1 MRFYSTRE
9 KNPAA
14 RLFSL
19 KEAAVMGLAPDGGL
33 FMPER
38 IPQVDMKR
46 IEELSS
52 RSFPEMAAYLAS
64 LFFDEFS
71 ESQLLEV
78 CRAAFDFP
86 IPLKCVS
93 AAQSASAAPSAS
105 FASAAYACATVSL
118 QQSLSTPALYT
129 LELFHGPTFAFK
141 DVGARFMGQMLGRL
155 ADKEKRI
162 NVLVAT
168 SGDTGSAVA
177 QGFWGVEGVDVTILF
192 PKGKVSPFQESQ
204 MTTLGKNIHPVAVEG
219 CFDDCQRMVKELLG
233 DKEFSARHSLTS
245 ANSIN
250 ILRWIPQSFYYFW
263 GYCQWMRA
271 TGQPLSAAQ
280 SQTAQQPLAAAHQ
293 PQAAQPQAAAQLPQ
307 AGQSQAAA
315 QQPQAG
321 QSQAGQSQ
329 AAAQLPLAAAHQ
341 PQTAQPQ
348 AAQSQA
354 AAHHPQAAQ
363 PASPVGPV
371 VVVPS
376 GNYGNIAAGMLAK
389 KMGLPIRS
397 FIAVSNANDT
407 FPRLLSSGVYEPHTT
422 IPTIANAMDVSAPSN
437 YERIMNLYS
446 APESAPISASVSAPK
461 SAAESALE
469 ALRKEVL
476 GFSCSDTLIKAGI
489 AEQYSKYGYLP
500 CPHSSTGY
508 LLASQARI
516 EGFWLSTAHYAK
528 FINVISDALG
538 KEMPLIE
545 PFATISRQKGES
557 ITIEAQTDQLRALFE
572 TAR

>member
-19 KEAAVMGLAPDGGL
+19 KEAAIMGLAPDGGL

-78 CRAAFDFP
+78 CKAAFDFP

-93 AAQSASAAPSAS
+93 AAS
-105 FASAAYACATVSL
+105 
-118 QQSLSTPALYT
+118 ALYT

-271 TGQPLSAAQ
+271 TGQP
-280 SQTAQQPLAAAHQ
+280 
-293 PQAAQPQAAAQLPQ
+293 
-307 AGQSQAAA
+307 
-315 QQPQAG
+315 
-321 QSQAGQSQ
+321 
-329 AAAQLPLAAAHQ
+329 
-341 PQTAQPQ
+341 
-348 AAQSQA
+348 
-354 AAHHPQAAQ
+354 QAAQ

-446 APESAPISASVSAPK
+446 APK
-461 SAAESALE
+461 SAVESDQNSDPESALE

-489 AEQYSKYGYLP
+489 AEQYSKYGYLA

>member
-19 KEAAVMGLAPDGGL
+19 KEAAIMGLAPDGGL

-64 LFFDEFS
+64 LFFEEFS

-93 AAQSASAAPSAS
+93 AAS
-105 FASAAYACATVSL
+105 
-118 QQSLSTPALYT
+118 ALYT

-271 TGQPLSAAQ
+271 TGQSLSAAQ
-280 SQTAQQPLAAAHQ
+280 SQAAAHQ
-293 PQAAQPQAAAQLPQ
+293 PQAAQPQAAQSQ

-315 QQPQAG
+315 QQP
-321 QSQAGQSQ
+321 
-329 AAAQLPLAAAHQ
+329 LAL
-341 PQTAQPQ
+341 
-348 AAQSQA
+348 
-354 AAHHPQAAQ
+354 Q

-446 APESAPISASVSAPK
+446 APESASISASISASVSAPISAPVSAPK

-489 AEQYSKYGYLP
+489 AEQYSKYGYLA

>member
-1 MRFYSTRE
+1 
-9 KNPAA
+9 
-14 RLFSL
+14 
-19 KEAAVMGLAPDGGL
+19 MGLAPDGGL

-38 IPQVDMKR
+38 IPQVDMKK

-93 AAQSASAAPSAS
+93 AEQSASAASPAS
-105 FASAAYACATVSL
+105 FASAACACATASL

-280 SQTAQQPLAAAHQ
+280 QPLAAAHQ
-293 PQAAQPQAAAQLPQ
+293 PQAAQ
-307 AGQSQAAA
+307 SQAAV
-315 QQPQAG
+315 
-321 QSQAGQSQ
+321 
-329 AAAQLPLAAAHQ
+329 HQ
-341 PQTAQPQ
+341 HQT
-348 AAQSQA
+348 
-354 AAHHPQAAQ
+354 AQ

-446 APESAPISASVSAPK
+446 APK
-461 SAAESALE
+461 SAVESDQNSHPESALE
-469 ALRKEVL
+469 VLRNEVL

-489 AEQYSKYGYLP
+489 AEQYSKYGYLA

>member
-93 AAQSASAAPSAS
+93 AASPASFADAAPPVSAAQSASAAPSAS
-105 FASAAYACATVSL
+105 FASAACATASL

-280 SQTAQQPLAAAHQ
+280 SQAAAHQPLAAAHQ
-293 PQAAQPQAAAQLPQ
+293 PQAAQPQAA
-307 AGQSQAAA
+307 QS
-315 QQPQAG
+315 
-321 QSQAGQSQ
+321 
-329 AAAQLPLAAAHQ
+329 
-341 PQTAQPQ
+341 Q

-446 APESAPISASVSAPK
+446 APEFAPISAPVSAPK

-489 AEQYSKYGYLP
+489 AEQYSKYGYLA

>member
-19 KEAAVMGLAPDGGL
+19 KEAAIMGLAPDGGL

-93 AAQSASAAPSAS
+93 AES
-105 FASAAYACATVSL
+105 
-118 QQSLSTPALYT
+118 ALYT

-271 TGQPLSAAQ
+271 TGQSLSAAQ
-280 SQTAQQPLAAAHQ
+280 
-293 PQAAQPQAAAQLPQ
+293 
-307 AGQSQAAA
+307 
-315 QQPQAG
+315 
-321 QSQAGQSQ
+321 
-329 AAAQLPLAAAHQ
+329 
-341 PQTAQPQ
+341 QPQ

-354 AAHHPQAAQ
+354 AAQQPLALQ

-446 APESAPISASVSAPK
+446 APESAPISAPK

-489 AEQYSKYGYLP
+489 AEQYSKYGYLA

>member
-93 AAQSASAAPSAS
+93 AESSASAASPVSAAPSAS
-105 FASAAYACATVSL
+105 FASAACACATASL

-271 TGQPLSAAQ
+271 TGQP
-280 SQTAQQPLAAAHQ
+280 
-293 PQAAQPQAAAQLPQ
+293 
-307 AGQSQAAA
+307 
-315 QQPQAG
+315 
-321 QSQAGQSQ
+321 
-329 AAAQLPLAAAHQ
+329 
-341 PQTAQPQ
+341 
-348 AAQSQA
+348 
-354 AAHHPQAAQ
+354 QAAQ

-389 KMGLPIRS
+389 KMGLPIRN

-446 APESAPISASVSAPK
+446 APRSAVESDQNSNS
-461 SAAESALE
+461 ESALE

-489 AEQYSKYGYLP
+489 AEQYSKYGYLA

>member
-38 IPQVDMKR
+38 IPQVDMKK

-93 AAQSASAAPSAS
+93 AES
-105 FASAAYACATVSL
+105 
-118 QQSLSTPALYT
+118 ALYT

-280 SQTAQQPLAAAHQ
+280 SQ
-293 PQAAQPQAAAQLPQ
+293 
-307 AGQSQAAA
+307 AA
-315 QQPQAG
+315 QQ
-321 QSQAGQSQ
+321 
-329 AAAQLPLAAAHQ
+329 PLAAAHQ

-489 AEQYSKYGYLP
+489 AEQYSKYGYLA

>member
-78 CRAAFDFP
+78 CKAAFDFP

-93 AAQSASAAPSAS
+93 AAS
-105 FASAAYACATVSL
+105 
-118 QQSLSTPALYT
+118 ALYT

-280 SQTAQQPLAAAHQ
+280 Q
-293 PQAAQPQAAAQLPQ
+293 PQAAQPQ
-307 AGQSQAAA
+307 
-315 QQPQAG
+315 
-321 QSQAGQSQ
+321 
-329 AAAQLPLAAAHQ
+329 
-341 PQTAQPQ
+341 TAQ
-348 AAQSQA
+348 
-354 AAHHPQAAQ
+354 PQAAQ

-469 ALRKEVL
+469 ALRNEVL

-489 AEQYSKYGYLP
+489 AEQYSKYGYLA

>member
-19 KEAAVMGLAPDGGL
+19 KEAAIMGLAPDGGL

-93 AAQSASAAPSAS
+93 AASPASSASAAQSASAAC
-105 FASAAYACATVSL
+105 ACATASS
-118 QQSLSTPALYT
+118 QRSLSTPALYT

-271 TGQPLSAAQ
+271 TGQSLSSAQ

-293 PQAAQPQAAAQLPQ
+293 PQA
-307 AGQSQAAA
+307 
-315 QQPQAG
+315 
-321 QSQAGQSQ
+321 
-329 AAAQLPLAAAHQ
+329 
-341 PQTAQPQ
+341 AQPQ

-446 APESAPISASVSAPK
+446 APESAPISAPVSAPK

-489 AEQYSKYGYLP
+489 AEQYSKYGYLA

>member
-19 KEAAVMGLAPDGGL
+19 KEAAIMGLAPDGGL

-93 AAQSASAAPSAS
+93 AEQSAS
-105 FASAAYACATVSL
+105 FASAAQSVSAAQPASFASAACACATASL

-280 SQTAQQPLAAAHQ
+280 SQAAQPLAAAQSKVGQYLSAAQQPLALQ
-293 PQAAQPQAAAQLPQ
+293 PP
-307 AGQSQAAA
+307 
-315 QQPQAG
+315 
-321 QSQAGQSQ
+321 
-329 AAAQLPLAAAHQ
+329 
-341 PQTAQPQ
+341 
-348 AAQSQA
+348 
-354 AAHHPQAAQ
+354 
-363 PASPVGPV
+363 SPVGPV

-469 ALRKEVL
+469 ALRNEVL

-489 AEQYSKYGYLP
+489 AEQYRKYGYLA

>member
-93 AAQSASAAPSAS
+93 AES
-105 FASAAYACATVSL
+105 
-118 QQSLSTPALYT
+118 ALYT

-271 TGQPLSAAQ
+271 TGQSLSAAQ
-280 SQTAQQPLAAAHQ
+280 SQTAHSQAAQSQAAAHQPLAAAHQ
-293 PQAAQPQAAAQLPQ
+293 PQAAQ
-307 AGQSQAAA
+307 
-315 QQPQAG
+315 
-321 QSQAGQSQ
+321 
-329 AAAQLPLAAAHQ
+329 
-341 PQTAQPQ
+341 
-348 AAQSQA
+348 
-354 AAHHPQAAQ
+354 PQAAQ

-446 APESAPISASVSAPK
+446 APESAPISASVSAPISAPVSAPK

-489 AEQYSKYGYLP
+489 AEQYSKYGYLA

>member
-1 MRFYSTRE
+1 
-9 KNPAA
+9 
-14 RLFSL
+14 
-19 KEAAVMGLAPDGGL
+19 MGLAPDGGL

-78 CRAAFDFP
+78 CKAAFDFP

-93 AAQSASAAPSAS
+93 AAS
-105 FASAAYACATVSL
+105 
-118 QQSLSTPALYT
+118 ALYT

-271 TGQPLSAAQ
+271 TGQSLSAAQ
-280 SQTAQQPLAAAHQ
+280 HPLV
-293 PQAAQPQAAAQLPQ
+293 L
-307 AGQSQAAA
+307 
-315 QQPQAG
+315 
-321 QSQAGQSQ
+321 
-329 AAAQLPLAAAHQ
+329 
-341 PQTAQPQ
+341 
-348 AAQSQA
+348 
-354 AAHHPQAAQ
+354 Q

-469 ALRKEVL
+469 ALRNEVR

-489 AEQYSKYGYLP
+489 AEQYSKYGYLA

>member
-1 MRFYSTRE
+1 
-9 KNPAA
+9 
-14 RLFSL
+14 
-19 KEAAVMGLAPDGGL
+19 
-33 FMPER
+33 
-38 IPQVDMKR
+38 
-46 IEELSS
+46 
-52 RSFPEMAAYLAS
+52 
-64 LFFDEFS
+64 
-71 ESQLLEV
+71 
-78 CRAAFDFP
+78 
-86 IPLKCVS
+86 
-93 AAQSASAAPSAS
+93 
-105 FASAAYACATVSL
+105 
-118 QQSLSTPALYT
+118 
-129 LELFHGPTFAFK
+129 
-141 DVGARFMGQMLGRL
+141 
-155 ADKEKRI
+155 
-162 NVLVAT
+162 
-168 SGDTGSAVA
+168 
-177 QGFWGVEGVDVTILF
+177 
-192 PKGKVSPFQESQ
+192 

-271 TGQPLSAAQ
+271 TGQPL
-280 SQTAQQPLAAAHQ
+280 
-293 PQAAQPQAAAQLPQ
+293 AAAQ
-307 AGQSQAAA
+307 
-315 QQPQAG
+315 
-321 QSQAGQSQ
+321 
-329 AAAQLPLAAAHQ
+329 
-341 PQTAQPQ
+341 QPQ

-354 AAHHPQAAQ
+354 AAQQPQTAQPQAAQ

-446 APESAPISASVSAPK
+446 GPESAVESDQNSHP
-461 SAAESALE
+461 ESALE
-469 ALRKEVL
+469 ALRNEVL

-489 AEQYSKYGYLP
+489 AEQYSKYGYLA

>member
-78 CRAAFDFP
+78 CKAAFNFP

-93 AAQSASAAPSAS
+93 AES
-105 FASAAYACATVSL
+105 
-118 QQSLSTPALYT
+118 ALYT

-271 TGQPLSAAQ
+271 TGQPLSSA
-280 SQTAQQPLAAAHQ
+280 
-293 PQAAQPQAAAQLPQ
+293 
-307 AGQSQAAA
+307 QSQAAA
-315 QQPQAG
+315 QQPQA
-321 QSQAGQSQ
+321 
-329 AAAQLPLAAAHQ
+329 
-341 PQTAQPQ
+341 
-348 AAQSQA
+348 
-354 AAHHPQAAQ
+354 AQ
-363 PASPVGPV
+363 PASLVGPV

-446 APESAPISASVSAPK
+446 APESASISASVSAPISAPVSAPK

-489 AEQYSKYGYLP
+489 AEQYSKYGYLA

>member
-19 KEAAVMGLAPDGGL
+19 KEAAIMGLAPDGGL

-93 AAQSASAAPSAS
+93 AES
-105 FASAAYACATVSL
+105 
-118 QQSLSTPALYT
+118 ALYT

-271 TGQPLSAAQ
+271 TSQSLSTAQSQAAQPLAAAQ
-280 SQTAQQPLAAAHQ
+280 SKVGQYLSAAQQPLALQ
-293 PQAAQPQAAAQLPQ
+293 PP
-307 AGQSQAAA
+307 
-315 QQPQAG
+315 
-321 QSQAGQSQ
+321 
-329 AAAQLPLAAAHQ
+329 
-341 PQTAQPQ
+341 
-348 AAQSQA
+348 
-354 AAHHPQAAQ
+354 
-363 PASPVGPV
+363 SPVGPV

-446 APESAPISASVSAPK
+446 GPESAPISASVSAPK

-469 ALRKEVL
+469 ALRNEVL

-489 AEQYSKYGYLP
+489 AEQYRKYGYLA

>member
-19 KEAAVMGLAPDGGL
+19 KEAAIMGLAPDGGL

-93 AAQSASAAPSAS
+93 AES
-105 FASAAYACATVSL
+105 
-118 QQSLSTPALYT
+118 ALYT

-271 TGQPLSAAQ
+271 TGQSLSA
-280 SQTAQQPLAAAHQ
+280 AQQPLAAAHQ
-293 PQAAQPQAAAQLPQ
+293 PQA
-307 AGQSQAAA
+307 
-315 QQPQAG
+315 
-321 QSQAGQSQ
+321 
-329 AAAQLPLAAAHQ
+329 
-341 PQTAQPQ
+341 AQPQ

-446 APESAPISASVSAPK
+446 AAESAPISAPISAPVSAPK

-489 AEQYSKYGYLP
+489 AEQYSKYGYLA

-545 PFATISRQKGES
+545 PFATISRQRGES

>member
-93 AAQSASAAPSAS
+93 AES
-105 FASAAYACATVSL
+105 
-118 QQSLSTPALYT
+118 ALYT

-233 DKEFSARHSLTS
+233 DKEFSARYSLTS

-271 TGQPLSAAQ
+271 TGQSLS
-280 SQTAQQPLAAAHQ
+280 
-293 PQAAQPQAAAQLPQ
+293 
-307 AGQSQAAA
+307 AA
-315 QQPQAG
+315 QQPQAA

-329 AAAQLPLAAAHQ
+329 AAQQHLAAAHQ

-348 AAQSQA
+348 TAQPQAGQSQA
-354 AAHHPQAAQ
+354 AAQQHLALQ

-376 GNYGNIAAGMLAK
+376 GNYGNIAAGMLA
-389 KMGLPIRS
+389 
-397 FIAVSNANDT
+397 
-407 FPRLLSSGVYEPHTT
+407 
-422 IPTIANAMDVSAPSN
+422 
-437 YERIMNLYS
+437 
-446 APESAPISASVSAPK
+446 
-461 SAAESALE
+461 
-469 ALRKEVL
+469 
-476 GFSCSDTLIKAGI
+476 
-489 AEQYSKYGYLP
+489 
-500 CPHSSTGY
+500 
-508 LLASQARI
+508 
-516 EGFWLSTAHYAK
+516 
-528 FINVISDALG
+528 
-538 KEMPLIE
+538 
-545 PFATISRQKGES
+545 
-557 ITIEAQTDQLRALFE
+557 
-572 TAR
+572 

>member
-71 ESQLLEV
+71 ENQLLEV
-78 CRAAFDFP
+78 CKAAFDFP

-93 AAQSASAAPSAS
+93 AES
-105 FASAAYACATVSL
+105 
-118 QQSLSTPALYT
+118 ALYT

-271 TGQPLSAAQ
+271 TSQSLS
-280 SQTAQQPLAAAHQ
+280 TA
-293 PQAAQPQAAAQLPQ
+293 
-307 AGQSQAAA
+307 QSQAAA
-315 QQPQAG
+315 QQ
-321 QSQAGQSQ
+321 
-329 AAAQLPLAAAHQ
+329 H
-341 PQTAQPQ
+341 Q

-354 AAHHPQAAQ
+354 AAYQPQAAQ

-446 APESAPISASVSAPK
+446 APESAPISASVSAPT

-489 AEQYSKYGYLP
+489 AEQYSKYGYLA

>member
-19 KEAAVMGLAPDGGL
+19 KEAAIMGLAPDGGL

-93 AAQSASAAPSAS
+93 AES
-105 FASAAYACATVSL
+105 
-118 QQSLSTPALYT
+118 ALYT

-271 TGQPLSAAQ
+271 TGQSLSA
-280 SQTAQQPLAAAHQ
+280 AQQPLAAAHQ
-293 PQAAQPQAAAQLPQ
+293 PQAAQPQAA
-307 AGQSQAAA
+307 
-315 QQPQAG
+315 
-321 QSQAGQSQ
+321 
-329 AAAQLPLAAAHQ
+329 
-341 PQTAQPQ
+341 
-348 AAQSQA
+348 QSQA
-354 AAHHPQAAQ
+354 AAHHPQAAQSQAAAQQPLALQ

-446 APESAPISASVSAPK
+446 APK
-461 SAAESALE
+461 SAVESDQIFHPESALE

-489 AEQYSKYGYLP
+489 AEQYSKYGYLA

>member
-19 KEAAVMGLAPDGGL
+19 KEAAIMGLAPDGGL

-93 AAQSASAAPSAS
+93 AES
-105 FASAAYACATVSL
+105 
-118 QQSLSTPALYT
+118 ALYT

-280 SQTAQQPLAAAHQ
+280 QP
-293 PQAAQPQAAAQLPQ
+293 
-307 AGQSQAAA
+307 
-315 QQPQAG
+315 
-321 QSQAGQSQ
+321 
-329 AAAQLPLAAAHQ
+329 
-341 PQTAQPQ
+341 
-348 AAQSQA
+348 QA

-446 APESAPISASVSAPK
+446 APESAPISAPISAPVSAPK

-489 AEQYSKYGYLP
+489 AEQYSKYGYLA

-557 ITIEAQTDQLRALFE
+557 ITIEAQTEQLRALFE

>member
-93 AAQSASAAPSAS
+93 AES
-105 FASAAYACATVSL
+105 
-118 QQSLSTPALYT
+118 ALYT

-263 GYCQWMRA
+263 GYCQWMHA

-280 SQTAQQPLAAAHQ
+280 QPLA
-293 PQAAQPQAAAQLPQ
+293 L
-307 AGQSQAAA
+307 
-315 QQPQAG
+315 
-321 QSQAGQSQ
+321 
-329 AAAQLPLAAAHQ
+329 
-341 PQTAQPQ
+341 
-348 AAQSQA
+348 
-354 AAHHPQAAQ
+354 Q

-489 AEQYSKYGYLP
+489 AEQYSKYGYLA

-528 FINVISDALG
+528 FINVISNALG

>member
-19 KEAAVMGLAPDGGL
+19 KEAAIMGLAPDGGL

-93 AAQSASAAPSAS
+93 AAPSASSASAAC
-105 FASAAYACATVSL
+105 ACATASS
-118 QQSLSTPALYT
+118 QRSLSTPALYT

-271 TGQPLSAAQ
+271 TGQSLSSAQ
-280 SQTAQQPLAAAHQ
+280 S
-293 PQAAQPQAAAQLPQ
+293 
-307 AGQSQAAA
+307 
-315 QQPQAG
+315 
-321 QSQAGQSQ
+321 
-329 AAAQLPLAAAHQ
+329 
-341 PQTAQPQ
+341 Q

-363 PASPVGPV
+363 PVSPVGPV

-489 AEQYSKYGYLP
+489 AEQYSKYGYLA

>member
-19 KEAAVMGLAPDGGL
+19 KEAAIMGLAPDGGL

-93 AAQSASAAPSAS
+93 AAPSASSASAAC
-105 FASAAYACATVSL
+105 ACATASL

-280 SQTAQQPLAAAHQ
+280 QPLA
-293 PQAAQPQAAAQLPQ
+293 L
-307 AGQSQAAA
+307 
-315 QQPQAG
+315 
-321 QSQAGQSQ
+321 
-329 AAAQLPLAAAHQ
+329 
-341 PQTAQPQ
+341 
-348 AAQSQA
+348 
-354 AAHHPQAAQ
+354 Q

-446 APESAPISASVSAPK
+446 APESAPVSASVSAPK

-469 ALRKEVL
+469 ALRNEVL

-489 AEQYSKYGYLP
+489 AEQYRKYGYLA

>member
-1 MRFYSTRE
+1 
-9 KNPAA
+9 
-14 RLFSL
+14 
-19 KEAAVMGLAPDGGL
+19 MGLAPDGGL

-93 AAQSASAAPSAS
+93 AES
-105 FASAAYACATVSL
+105 
-118 QQSLSTPALYT
+118 ALYT

-263 GYCQWMRA
+263 GYCQCMRA
-271 TGQPLSAAQ
+271 TGQS
-280 SQTAQQPLAAAHQ
+280 
-293 PQAAQPQAAAQLPQ
+293 
-307 AGQSQAAA
+307 
-315 QQPQAG
+315 
-321 QSQAGQSQ
+321 
-329 AAAQLPLAAAHQ
+329 
-341 PQTAQPQ
+341 
-348 AAQSQA
+348 
-354 AAHHPQAAQ
+354 QAAQ
-363 PASPVGPV
+363 PASLVGPG

-446 APESAPISASVSAPK
+446 GPESAPVYAPVYAPVSAPK

-489 AEQYSKYGYLP
+489 AEQYSKYGYLA

-557 ITIEAQTDQLRALFE
+557 ITIEAQTEQLRALFE

>member
-19 KEAAVMGLAPDGGL
+19 KEAAIMGLAPDGGL

-93 AAQSASAAPSAS
+93 AES
-105 FASAAYACATVSL
+105 
-118 QQSLSTPALYT
+118 ALYT

-271 TGQPLSAAQ
+271 TGHSLS
-280 SQTAQQPLAAAHQ
+280 
-293 PQAAQPQAAAQLPQ
+293 
-307 AGQSQAAA
+307 AA
-315 QQPQAG
+315 QQPQAA
-321 QSQAGQSQ
+321 QS
-329 AAAQLPLAAAHQ
+329 
-341 PQTAQPQ
+341 Q

-469 ALRKEVL
+469 ALRNEVL

-489 AEQYSKYGYLP
+489 AEQYSKYGYLA

>member
-1 MRFYSTRE
+1 
-9 KNPAA
+9 
-14 RLFSL
+14 
-19 KEAAVMGLAPDGGL
+19 MGLAPDGGL

-93 AAQSASAAPSAS
+93 AE
-105 FASAAYACATVSL
+105 
-118 QQSLSTPALYT
+118 STLYT

-271 TGQPLSAAQ
+271 TGQPLSAAH
-280 SQTAQQPLAAAHQ
+280 QPLSAAHQ
-293 PQAAQPQAAAQLPQ
+293 PQAAQ
-307 AGQSQAAA
+307 SQTP
-315 QQPQAG
+315 QPQAVAY
-321 QSQAGQSQ
+321 Q
-329 AAAQLPLAAAHQ
+329 
-341 PQTAQPQ
+341 
-348 AAQSQA
+348 
-354 AAHHPQAAQ
+354 PQAAQ

-446 APESAPISASVSAPK
+446 AAESAPISAPVSAPK

-489 AEQYSKYGYLP
+489 AEQYSKYGYLA

-545 PFATISRQKGES
+545 PFATISRQRGES

>member
-14 RLFSL
+14 KLFSL

-93 AAQSASAAPSAS
+93 AAQSASFASAAQSVSAAQPAS
-105 FASAAYACATVSL
+105 FASAACACATASS
-118 QQSLSTPALYT
+118 QRSLSTPALYT

-280 SQTAQQPLAAAHQ
+280 F
-293 PQAAQPQAAAQLPQ
+293 
-307 AGQSQAAA
+307 
-315 QQPQAG
+315 
-321 QSQAGQSQ
+321 
-329 AAAQLPLAAAHQ
+329 
-341 PQTAQPQ
+341 
-348 AAQSQA
+348 QA

-422 IPTIANAMDVSAPSN
+422 IPTVANAMDVSAPSN

-446 APESAPISASVSAPK
+446 GPESAVESDQNSDP
-461 SAAESALE
+461 ESALE

-489 AEQYSKYGYLP
+489 AEQYRKYGYLA

>member
-19 KEAAVMGLAPDGGL
+19 KEAAIMGLAPDGGL

-93 AAQSASAAPSAS
+93 AES
-105 FASAAYACATVSL
+105 
-118 QQSLSTPALYT
+118 ALYT

-271 TGQPLSAAQ
+271 TGQSLS
-280 SQTAQQPLAAAHQ
+280 T
-293 PQAAQPQAAAQLPQ
+293 
-307 AGQSQAAA
+307 
-315 QQPQAG
+315 
-321 QSQAGQSQ
+321 
-329 AAAQLPLAAAHQ
+329 
-341 PQTAQPQ
+341 
-348 AAQSQA
+348 AQSQA
-354 AAHHPQAAQ
+354 AAHHPQTGQSQAAAQ
-363 PASPVGPV
+363 QPLALQPANPVGPV

-446 APESAPISASVSAPK
+446 APESAPISAPVSAPK

-489 AEQYSKYGYLP
+489 AEQYSKYGYLA

-557 ITIEAQTDQLRALFE
+557 ITIEAQTDKLRALFE

>member
-93 AAQSASAAPSAS
+93 AES
-105 FASAAYACATVSL
+105 
-118 QQSLSTPALYT
+118 ALYT

-233 DKEFSARHSLTS
+233 DKAFSARHSLTS

-271 TGQPLSAAQ
+271 TGQSLSAAQ
-280 SQTAQQPLAAAHQ
+280 SQAAQSLSAAQQPLA
-293 PQAAQPQAAAQLPQ
+293 L
-307 AGQSQAAA
+307 
-315 QQPQAG
+315 
-321 QSQAGQSQ
+321 
-329 AAAQLPLAAAHQ
+329 
-341 PQTAQPQ
+341 
-348 AAQSQA
+348 
-354 AAHHPQAAQ
+354 Q

-407 FPRLLSSGVYEPHTT
+407 FPRLLSSGGYEPHTT

-446 APESAPISASVSAPK
+446 APESASISASVSAPISAPVSAPK

-489 AEQYSKYGYLP
+489 AEQYSKYGYLA

>member
-19 KEAAVMGLAPDGGL
+19 KEAAIMGLAPDGGL

-52 RSFPEMAAYLAS
+52 RSFPDMAAYLAS

-93 AAQSASAAPSAS
+93 AES
-105 FASAAYACATVSL
+105 
-118 QQSLSTPALYT
+118 ALYT

-293 PQAAQPQAAAQLPQ
+293 HPAAQ
-307 AGQSQAAA
+307 S
-315 QQPQAG
+315 
-321 QSQAGQSQ
+321 
-329 AAAQLPLAAAHQ
+329 
-341 PQTAQPQ
+341 Q

-446 APESAPISASVSAPK
+446 APESASISASVSAPISAPVSAPK

-469 ALRKEVL
+469 ALRNEVL

-489 AEQYSKYGYLP
+489 AEQYSKYGYLA

>member
-93 AAQSASAAPSAS
+93 AES
-105 FASAAYACATVSL
+105 
-118 QQSLSTPALYT
+118 ALYT

-271 TGQPLSAAQ
+271 TGQPLSAAH
-280 SQTAQQPLAAAHQ
+280 QPLSAAHQ
-293 PQAAQPQAAAQLPQ
+293 PQAAQ
-307 AGQSQAAA
+307 SQTP
-315 QQPQAG
+315 QPQAVAY
-321 QSQAGQSQ
+321 Q
-329 AAAQLPLAAAHQ
+329 
-341 PQTAQPQ
+341 
-348 AAQSQA
+348 
-354 AAHHPQAAQ
+354 PQAAQ

-446 APESAPISASVSAPK
+446 APK
-461 SAAESALE
+461 SAVKSDQNSHPESALD
-469 ALRKEVL
+469 ALRNEVL

-489 AEQYSKYGYLP
+489 AEQYGKYGYLA

>member
-19 KEAAVMGLAPDGGL
+19 KEAAIMGLAPDGGL

-93 AAQSASAAPSAS
+93 AAPPASFASAAQFASAASPVSAEPSAS
-105 FASAAYACATVSL
+105 FASAAPSALSSAAASACATASL

-271 TGQPLSAAQ
+271 TGQP
-280 SQTAQQPLAAAHQ
+280 
-293 PQAAQPQAAAQLPQ
+293 
-307 AGQSQAAA
+307 
-315 QQPQAG
+315 
-321 QSQAGQSQ
+321 
-329 AAAQLPLAAAHQ
+329 
-341 PQTAQPQ
+341 
-348 AAQSQA
+348 
-354 AAHHPQAAQ
+354 QAAQ

-446 APESAPISASVSAPK
+446 APK
-461 SAAESALE
+461 SAVESDQNSHPESALE

-489 AEQYSKYGYLP
+489 AEQYSKYGYLA

>member
-78 CRAAFDFP
+78 CKAAFNFP

-93 AAQSASAAPSAS
+93 AAS
-105 FASAAYACATVSL
+105 
-118 QQSLSTPALYT
+118 ALYT

-271 TGQPLSAAQ
+271 TGQSLSAAQ

-293 PQAAQPQAAAQLPQ
+293 PQAAQPQAAQSQ

-315 QQPQAG
+315 QQP
-321 QSQAGQSQ
+321 
-329 AAAQLPLAAAHQ
+329 LAL
-341 PQTAQPQ
+341 
-348 AAQSQA
+348 
-354 AAHHPQAAQ
+354 Q

-446 APESAPISASVSAPK
+446 APESASISASVSAPISAPVSAPK

-489 AEQYSKYGYLP
+489 AEQYSKYGYLA

>member
-38 IPQVDMKR
+38 IPQVDMKK

-93 AAQSASAAPSAS
+93 AASPAS
-105 FASAAYACATVSL
+105 FASAACACATASS
-118 QQSLSTPALYT
+118 QRSLSTPALYT

-271 TGQPLSAAQ
+271 TGQSLSAAQ
-280 SQTAQQPLAAAHQ
+280 SQTAHS
-293 PQAAQPQAAAQLPQ
+293 QAA
-307 AGQSQAAA
+307 QSQAAA
-315 QQPQAG
+315 QQP
-321 QSQAGQSQ
+321 
-329 AAAQLPLAAAHQ
+329 LAL
-341 PQTAQPQ
+341 
-348 AAQSQA
+348 
-354 AAHHPQAAQ
+354 Q

-446 APESAPISASVSAPK
+446 APK
-461 SAAESALE
+461 SAVESDQNSHPESALE

-489 AEQYSKYGYLP
+489 AEQYSKYGYLA

>member
-93 AAQSASAAPSAS
+93 AES
-105 FASAAYACATVSL
+105 
-118 QQSLSTPALYT
+118 ALYT

-293 PQAAQPQAAAQLPQ
+293 PQAAQ
-307 AGQSQAAA
+307 
-315 QQPQAG
+315 
-321 QSQAGQSQ
+321 
-329 AAAQLPLAAAHQ
+329 
-341 PQTAQPQ
+341 
-348 AAQSQA
+348 SQA

-437 YERIMNLYS
+437 YERIINLYS
-446 APESAPISASVSAPK
+446 APK
-461 SAAESALE
+461 SAVESDQNSHPESALE

-489 AEQYSKYGYLP
+489 AEQYSKYGYLA

-528 FINVISDALG
+528 FINVISDALD

>member
-19 KEAAVMGLAPDGGL
+19 KEAAIMGLAPDGGL

-93 AAQSASAAPSAS
+93 AES
-105 FASAAYACATVSL
+105 
-118 QQSLSTPALYT
+118 ALYT

-271 TGQPLSAAQ
+271 TSQSLSAAQQPQAAQ
-280 SQTAQQPLAAAHQ
+280 SQTA
-293 PQAAQPQAAAQLPQ
+293 
-307 AGQSQAAA
+307 A
-315 QQPQAG
+315 QQH
-321 QSQAGQSQ
+321 
-329 AAAQLPLAAAHQ
+329 LAAAHQ

-348 AAQSQA
+348 TAQ
-354 AAHHPQAAQ
+354 PQAAQPQASQ

-469 ALRKEVL
+469 ALRNEVL

-489 AEQYSKYGYLP
+489 AEQYRKYGYLA

>member
-19 KEAAVMGLAPDGGL
+19 KEAAIMGLAPDGGL

-93 AAQSASAAPSAS
+93 AES
-105 FASAAYACATVSL
+105 
-118 QQSLSTPALYT
+118 ALYT

-280 SQTAQQPLAAAHQ
+280 SQAAQSQAAAQLPLAAAHQ
-293 PQAAQPQAAAQLPQ
+293 PQAAQPQAAAY
-307 AGQSQAAA
+307 
-315 QQPQAG
+315 
-321 QSQAGQSQ
+321 
-329 AAAQLPLAAAHQ
+329 
-341 PQTAQPQ
+341 QPQ
-348 AAQSQA
+348 AAQSQVA
-354 AAHHPQAAQ
+354 AQQPLALQ

-446 APESAPISASVSAPK
+446 APESAPVSAPN
-461 SAAESALE
+461 SAAESALD
-469 ALRKEVL
+469 ALRNEVL

-489 AEQYSKYGYLP
+489 AEQYSKYGYLA

-557 ITIEAQTDQLRALFE
+557 ITIETQTDQLRALFE

>member
-19 KEAAVMGLAPDGGL
+19 KEAAIMGLAPDGGL

-93 AAQSASAAPSAS
+93 AAS
-105 FASAAYACATVSL
+105 
-118 QQSLSTPALYT
+118 ALYT

-271 TGQPLSAAQ
+271 TGQP
-280 SQTAQQPLAAAHQ
+280 QT
-293 PQAAQPQAAAQLPQ
+293 
-307 AGQSQAAA
+307 
-315 QQPQAG
+315 
-321 QSQAGQSQ
+321 
-329 AAAQLPLAAAHQ
+329 
-341 PQTAQPQ
+341 
-348 AAQSQA
+348 
-354 AAHHPQAAQ
+354 AQ

-446 APESAPISASVSAPK
+446 APESASISASVSAPISAPVSAPK

-489 AEQYSKYGYLP
+489 AEQYSKYGYLA

>member
-19 KEAAVMGLAPDGGL
+19 KEAAIMGLAPDGGL

-93 AAQSASAAPSAS
+93 AASPAPSASAAC
-105 FASAAYACATVSL
+105 ACATASL

-271 TGQPLSAAQ
+271 TGQSLSAAQ
-280 SQTAQQPLAAAHQ
+280 SQAAQSQAAAHQ
-293 PQAAQPQAAAQLPQ
+293 PQAAQPQAAAY
-307 AGQSQAAA
+307 
-315 QQPQAG
+315 QPQA
-321 QSQAGQSQ
+321 
-329 AAAQLPLAAAHQ
+329 
-341 PQTAQPQ
+341 AQPQ

-354 AAHHPQAAQ
+354 AAQQHLALQ

-446 APESAPISASVSAPK
+446 APK
-461 SAAESALE
+461 SAVESDQNSHPESVLE

-489 AEQYSKYGYLP
+489 AEQYSKYGYLA

>member
-1 MRFYSTRE
+1 
-9 KNPAA
+9 
-14 RLFSL
+14 
-19 KEAAVMGLAPDGGL
+19 MGLAPDGGL

-52 RSFPEMAAYLAS
+52 RSFPDMAAYLAS

-93 AAQSASAAPSAS
+93 AAS
-105 FASAAYACATVSL
+105 
-118 QQSLSTPALYT
+118 ALYT

-271 TGQPLSAAQ
+271 TGQSLS
-280 SQTAQQPLAAAHQ
+280 
-293 PQAAQPQAAAQLPQ
+293 
-307 AGQSQAAA
+307 
-315 QQPQAG
+315 
-321 QSQAGQSQ
+321 
-329 AAAQLPLAAAHQ
+329 
-341 PQTAQPQ
+341 

-489 AEQYSKYGYLP
+489 AEQYSKYGYLA